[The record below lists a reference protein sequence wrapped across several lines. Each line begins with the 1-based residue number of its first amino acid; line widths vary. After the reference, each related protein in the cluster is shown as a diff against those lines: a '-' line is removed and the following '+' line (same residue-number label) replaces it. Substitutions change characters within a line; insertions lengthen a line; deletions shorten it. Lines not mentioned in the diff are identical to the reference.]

1 MNNLLYPSE
10 KITSGTH
17 SNNGVKGERHCPFSL
32 TIYTSRHTGK
42 HMPAD
47 LQSPSFGAIEGSAN
61 FVQII
66 ISQVVA

>member
-1 MNNLLYPSE
+1 MAY
-10 KITSGTH
+10 
-17 SNNGVKGERHCPFSL
+17 KGEQHCSFSL
-32 TIYTSRHTGK
+32 IIYTSRHTGK

-47 LQSPSFGAIEGSAN
+47 LQSPSLGAIGGSAN